1 MKRVIILLLAVMV
14 FIGLSAGAGLSNDL
28 RPPGYQ
34 ENMLKTDA
42 EGKLYPKYPYEV
54 AEKNVTFN
62 FEQDVQGS
70 GYFMTYRYAKAG
82 ALAFKDYVHGSGSID
97 NEFVM
102 FTQELDKNTHPID
115 ADWVDE
121 NVSCISVKED
131 NVMVYSPYQFAIGA
145 GYYAVNPLVF
155 DSLLKEKT
163 WIKNYRAG
171 TSMHHE
177 VEYAHGIDKELEV
190 LAKEKYFRQ
199 YDPVYEGVG
208 YTQMKV
214 NEHVDNGKV
223 HFGVLQASAD
233 YTADPNV
240 IAYPGNALS
249 GSTDNNLIRAYKNP
263 AIEIDEDYFGTY
275 DITKNMTLNVPYKLT
290 QKSED
295 WLPCCSGGWADI
307 PAGLKKGFGSSA
319 EGIFDCSCL
328 SKARAGMYG
337 PTDVNP
343 PFKAWA

>member
-1 MKRVIILLLAVMV
+1 MKRVVLLLAVMV
-14 FIGLSAGAGLSNDL
+14 IIGMSSA
-28 RPPGYQ
+28 
-34 ENMLKTDA
+34 KVA
-42 EGKLYPKYPYEV
+42 EVLQPYEYGKDPFKPAPYEV

-102 FTQELDKNTHPID
+102 FTQELNKNTHPIE
-115 ADWVDE
+115 ANWVDE

-190 LAKEKYFRQ
+190 LAKEKYFKE
-199 YDPVYEGVG
+199 YDPFLEGVG
-208 YTQMKV
+208 YTQMKI

-223 HFGVLQASAD
+223 HFGVLQAAGD
-233 YTADPNV
+233 YASVPGFP
-240 IAYPGNALS
+240 AYPDYKSSWFSEL
-249 GSTDNNLIRAYKNP
+249 RAYKNP

-295 WLPCCSGGWADI
+295 WLPCCSGGWADV
-307 PAGLKKGFGSSA
+307 PRGKYGFGSDA
-319 EGIFDCSCL
+319 TGIFDCSCL

-337 PTDVNP
+337 PTNVNP

>member
-1 MKRVIILLLAVMV
+1 MDGGKDLKRVILLLAVMV
-14 FIGLSAGAGLSNDL
+14 IIGMSSVHAKYGLSTDL
-28 RPPGYQ
+28 QPEGYAYPG
-34 ENMLKTDA
+34 EK
-42 EGKLYPKYPYEV
+42 GGYPYEV

-190 LAKEKYFRQ
+190 LAKEKYFHQ

-208 YTQMKV
+208 YTQMKI

-223 HFGVLQASAD
+223 HFGVLQASSD
-233 YTADPNV
+233 YTANTTAP
-240 IAYPGNALS
+240 AYPGTALTSSALS
-249 GSTDNNLIRAYKNP
+249 DIRAYKNP

-307 PAGLKKGFGSSA
+307 PPGLRKGFGSSA

-328 SKARAGMYG
+328 AKSRAGMYG
-337 PTDVNP
+337 PTNVTP

>member
-1 MKRVIILLLAVMV
+1 MKRIILLLAVMV
-14 FIGLSAGAGLSNDL
+14 IIGLSSAQEDL
-28 RPPGYQ
+28 TLG
-34 ENMLKTDA
+34 
-42 EGKLYPKYPYEV
+42 KYPYEV

-121 NVSCISVKED
+121 DVSCISVKED
-131 NVMVYSPYQFAIGA
+131 NVMVYSPYQFAIGT
-145 GYYAVNPLVF
+145 GYYAVDPLVF

-177 VEYAHGIDKELEV
+177 VEYAHGIDKELEI
-190 LAKEKYFRQ
+190 LAKEKYFHQ

-208 YTQMKV
+208 YSQMKIT
-214 NEHVDNGKV
+214 EHVDNGKV
-223 HFGVLQASAD
+223 HFGVLQASSD
-233 YTADPNV
+233 
-240 IAYPGNALS
+240 
-249 GSTDNNLIRAYKNP
+249 RAYKNP

-275 DITKNMTLNVPYKLT
+275 DITKNMTLNVPYKLV

-307 PAGLKKGFGSSA
+307 PAGLKKGFGASA

-328 SKARAGMYG
+328 KKARAGMYG

-343 PFKAWA
+343 PFKEWA

>member
-1 MKRVIILLLAVMV
+1 MKRVILLLAVMV
-14 FIGLSAGAGLSNDL
+14 IMGVSSGYID
-28 RPPGYQ
+28 PTPG
-34 ENMLKTDA
+34 KF
-42 EGKLYPKYPYEV
+42 PYEV

-190 LAKEKYFRQ
+190 LAKEKYFHQ

-208 YTQMKV
+208 YTQMKI
-214 NEHVDNGKV
+214 NDEHVDNGKV
-223 HFGVLQASAD
+223 HVGVLQASSD
-233 YTADPNV
+233 YTASATAP
-240 IAYPGNALS
+240 AYPGTALTSSALS
-249 GSTDNNLIRAYKNP
+249 DIRAYKNP

-307 PAGLKKGFGSSA
+307 PPGLRNGFGSSA

-328 SKARAGMYG
+328 AKARAGMYG
-337 PTDVNP
+337 PTNVTP

>member
-1 MKRVIILLLAVMV
+1 LDGGKDLKRVILLLAVMV
-14 FIGLSAGAGLSNDL
+14 IIGMSSVHAKYGLSTDL
-28 RPPGYQ
+28 QPEGY
-34 ENMLKTDA
+34 
-42 EGKLYPKYPYEV
+42 KYPGEKGGYPNEV

-190 LAKEKYFRQ
+190 LAKEKYFHQ

-208 YTQMKV
+208 YTQMKI

-223 HFGVLQASAD
+223 HFGVLQASSD
-233 YTADPNV
+233 YTANAAVP
-240 IAYPGNALS
+240 AYPGTALTSSALS
-249 GSTDNNLIRAYKNP
+249 DIRAYKNP

-328 SKARAGMYG
+328 AKARAGMYG